1 MNPSPGGFMLRP
13 MRSLLP
19 LALALL
25 LHAAAA
31 NAEPYAVGDTL
42 AGFSLEDQFGRA
54 HRLDAEVAVL
64 VFSRDMDGGALI
76 KDALSDRDAAD
87 LQRLRAVYI
96 ADISGM
102 PSLIA
107 RLFALPRMR
116 NRAYPML
123 LDRDGAATRGLPDIE
138 KHATLIFL
146 DALRVVRIEH
156 YDTAEA
162 LDRALAELPEGS

>member
-1 MNPSPGGFMLRP
+1 MQQLPEALQPFAAYKQFCLYKLTPNLDVPGKTNKFPCDFEGNIKDAHD
-13 MRSLLP
+13 RSIWI
-19 LALALL
+19 
-25 LHAAAA
+25 
-31 NAEPYAVGDTL
+31 
-42 AGFSLEDQFGRA
+42 
-54 HRLDAEVAVL
+54 DAETAVV

-76 KDALSDRDAAD
+76 KEALSNRDAAD

-102 PSLIA
+102 PTLIA
-107 RLFALPRMR
+107 RMFALPRMR
-116 NRAYPML
+116 KRAYPML
-123 LDRDGAATRGLPDIE
+123 LDRDGAATRRLPDVE

-146 DALRVVRIEH
+146 DALRVIRIEH